1 MSPLLSRRLAA
12 SPAPSIPEQAFN
24 FSPRNSCSSNTPE
37 TFKSSFSDLQIGSPM
52 TQRKLN
58 NPPAKQ
64 EIELR
69 SPLPKVA
76 SFSLEWDQNSNNFQ
90 NEPEPESNSI
100 NIEDVSCQSEFRQ
113 PDIVVDFDMKSPVPT
128 YLNGNSCHTPTVEDE
143 QFQEDT
149 ASVTS
154 FNSEVFEQQQAMEG
168 FASAPAAPAPPAEA
182 PAPPRPEPVDQSNQ
196 MTPTAN
202 LMASAFKVFIHF

>member
-12 SPAPSIPEQAFN
+12 SPAPSVLEQGFN
-24 FSPRNSCSSNTPE
+24 YSPRNSCSSQPPE

-52 TQRKLN
+52 TQRKLS

-69 SPLPKVA
+69 SPVPKV
-76 SFSLEWDQNSNNFQ
+76 SNFSLQWDQNSSNFH

-100 NIEDVSCQSEFRQ
+100 NIEDVSCQSESRQ
-113 PDIVVDFDMKSPVPT
+113 PDIVVDFDMKSPAPS

-154 FNSEVFEQQQAMEG
+154 FNSEVFEQQQAMEA
-168 FASAPAAPAPPAEA
+168 FASAPAAPAPPSEA
-182 PAPPRPEPVDQSNQ
+182 PAPPKPEPVEQSSQ

-202 LMASAFKVFIHF
+202 LMASAFKVII